1 METINP
7 NELSKLNPYIISF
20 ITLNNGK
27 IIKLENSKL
36 VEPNIEKK
44 SKIESIQKTTF
55 KISKKIIISFDGKDN
70 IDKKLNNNLKSIKN
84 DFNTSYKIIKNVNF
98 SFYGKSQPNN
108 TINNEEDF
116 SRKILPNTFNND
128 IITISNKKYMNIYEC
143 SKTSNNYFSPIQN
156 VKSQKIINNNN
167 FEENKQEISINNDI
181 NDKIKIK
188 SKNYKERLEKLF
200 DDLNKPTVNAVISL
214 DIPSDIPYH
223 ITGTQKQLNLLIR
236 QLKRKK
242 NRYNKKCKNNENY
255 HRYYELYKNP
265 NNKKY
270 NATFNH
276 KRLKY
281 YEESNNNENDSHDM
295 DLFSKNNYKKN
306 NIKNYNSINYNGFRN
321 SNNFIRNNNYY
332 SVKEMNTYKSK
343 SNTISYLFPDKGSS
357 IRSTSER
364 SSFMDKV
371 NKKVK
376 RGINA
381 IIYPSNN
388 YND

>member
-7 NELSKLNPYIISF
+7 NELSKINPYIISF

-44 SKIESIQKTTF
+44 SKIESIQKTTY

-70 IDKKLNNNLKSIKN
+70 IDKKLNNHIKSIKN
-84 DFNTSYKIIKNVNF
+84 DFNTVYKIIKNVNF
-98 SFYGKSQPNN
+98 SFYGKSQSNNTNN

-200 DDLNKPTVNAVISL
+200 DDLNKPNVNTVISL

-223 ITGTQKQLNLLIR
+223 ITGTTGTQKQLNLLIR

-242 NRYNKKCKNNENY
+242 K
-255 HRYYELYKNP
+255 
-265 NNKKY
+265 
-270 NATFNH
+270 
-276 KRLKY
+276 
-281 YEESNNNENDSHDM
+281 
-295 DLFSKNNYKKN
+295 
-306 NIKNYNSINYNGFRN
+306 
-321 SNNFIRNNNYY
+321 
-332 SVKEMNTYKSK
+332 
-343 SNTISYLFPDKGSS
+343 
-357 IRSTSER
+357 
-364 SSFMDKV
+364 
-371 NKKVK
+371 
-376 RGINA
+376 
-381 IIYPSNN
+381 
-388 YND
+388 